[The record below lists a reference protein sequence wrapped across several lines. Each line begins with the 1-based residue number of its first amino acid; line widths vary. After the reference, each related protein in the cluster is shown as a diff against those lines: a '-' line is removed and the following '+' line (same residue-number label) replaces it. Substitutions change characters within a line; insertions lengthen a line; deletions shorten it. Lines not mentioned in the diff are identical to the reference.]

1 MKKIIFCSIIASLL
15 FNLNAF
21 GQDSDVEKL
30 LDKGDYSKA
39 MTFINS
45 TYANDTN
52 NANRFYDMYLYY
64 IDAQN
69 PEGDSL
75 KALDYAQQYNKNKEN
90 GKDISVSTL
99 AKNMLT
105 MVYKRQDIDMLNYYI
120 NISDDFP
127 QLQSEAERVRDRL
140 AFEKVEKSGRIEE
153 YEKFIASYP
162 NAMQTDQ
169 ARLWLNEHL
178 INEILESNDIDKLK
192 NFVSSTT
199 NETYKKQALREI
211 DKLSFRQALKENS
224 IEAYETYIREFP
236 NGDYIQRAKSNREEA
251 QRERYVNEGHIAE
264 MMSFLREN
272 SKSEANYQLIFDKLR
287 LKAFEQYSLPAIV
300 LLDSIEH
307 NENYLKSFAKRYIS
321 DLSLS
326 SIEKLVQAFPAL
338 ATADYIIEAETKA
351 KTITN
356 LLNKKNLSMEDYKKN
371 KSLFMNLN
379 ARQTAILFRK
389 FYELN
394 AIQPKNKSIK
404 FNLSSDANFINF
416 KHAQQTDLNLVLTDA
431 PANENFNKA
440 DIRSLGFD
448 FEVTDAYISSDKQE
462 LVFSMASLDG
472 FDSKEGA
479 DNKDIYYSLYKN
491 GKWQKPT
498 LLSFPLNTRFNE
510 CNPVLSEDKKTL
522 WFSSNRG
529 LNFGNLDVYISHR
542 EDINDW
548 TAWSEPVLL
557 GEDINTIDND
567 YVIGVKNNMLILS
580 QDENFA
586 LENNIYLEGNT
597 NLNFISGEIKTNNN
611 DFSNVY
617 VCVMESKDYN
627 CIYKTITNSRG
638 GFAFLKPQT
647 NYVLCAKK
655 SGYYA
660 PLSEQNNITLHY
672 IDELVTNG
680 ELLTIKT
687 VFNEKKPLELTP
699 KGEEDLKHLSD
710 IFKSKPY
717 ILTIEVHANNSY
729 KKETPLSLSEKQAD
743 IIKEFLIKQGMEET
757 QIITNGLGTEK
768 VVQGWE
774 GIDCIDIGFL
784 SK

>member
-1 MKKIIFCSIIASLL
+1 MKRIIFYLIGASLL
-15 FNLNAF
+15 FNLNAW

-30 LDKGDYSKA
+30 LSKGDYSNA
-39 MTFINS
+39 MTYINS
-45 TYANDTN
+45 AYSNDTN
-52 NANRFYDMYLYY
+52 NANRFYDMYLYFV
-64 IDAQN
+64 DANN
-69 PEGDSL
+69 PEKDSL
-75 KALDYAQQYNKNKEN
+75 KALDYAQQYNKNKDK
-90 GKDISVSTL
+90 GKVININTL
-99 AKNMLT
+99 AKDMLT
-105 MVYKRQDIDMLNYYI
+105 MVYKKQDIDILNYYI
-120 NISDDFP
+120 NISNDFP
-127 QLQSEAERVRDRL
+127 QLQNEAIRIRDRL
-140 AFEKVEKSGRIEE
+140 AFEKVEKSGRIED
-153 YEKFIASYP
+153 YENFVASYP
-162 NAMQTDQ
+162 NAIQADQ

-178 INEILESNDIDKLK
+178 VSEILESNDIEKLK
-192 NFVSSTT
+192 NFVASTT
-199 NETYKKQALREI
+199 NETYKKQALKEI
-211 DKLSFRQALKENS
+211 DKLSFRQALKENT

-251 QRERYVNEGHIAE
+251 QRERYVNEGLIVD

-272 SKSEANYQLIFDKLR
+272 PKTEANYQLIFDKLR
-287 LKAFEQYSLPAIV
+287 LKAFEQYSLPAIA

-307 NENYLKSFAKRYIS
+307 DENYLKLFAKKYIS

-326 SIEKLVQAFPAL
+326 SIEKLLQVFPSL
-338 ATADYIIEAETKA
+338 ATADYVVEAETKA
-351 KTITN
+351 KNITN

-371 KSLFMNLN
+371 KNLFINLN

-394 AIQPKNKSIK
+394 ALQPKNKSVK

-416 KHAQQTDLNLVLTDA
+416 KQAEQSDLNLVLTDA
-431 PANENFNKA
+431 PANENFNKI

-448 FEVTDAYISSDKQE
+448 FDVTDAYISTDKQE
-462 LVFSMASLDG
+462 LVFSMASSNG

-498 LLSFPLNTRFNE
+498 LLSSPVNTRFNE
-510 CNPVLSEDKKTL
+510 TNPVLSEDKKIL

-529 LNFGNLDVYISHR
+529 LNFGNLDVYVSYR

-548 TAWSEPVLL
+548 TSWSEPVLL

-567 YVIGVKNNMLILS
+567 YVIGVKKNMLILS
-580 QDENFA
+580 QDDNFA

-597 NLNFISGEIKTNNN
+597 DLNFVSGEIKTNNN

-617 VCVMESKDYN
+617 ICVLENKNYN
-627 CIYKTITNSRG
+627 CIYKTSTNSRG
-638 GFAFLKPQT
+638 GFAFLKPKT
-647 NYVLCAKK
+647 NYLLCAKK

-660 PLSEQNNITLHY
+660 PLSENDNITLHY

-680 ELLTIKT
+680 ELLTIKS
-687 VFNEKKPLELTP
+687 VFNDKKPLELTS
-699 KGEEDLKHLSD
+699 KGEQELKHLSN

-729 KKETPLSLSEKQAD
+729 KKETPLSLSEKQAT
-743 IIKEFLIKQGMEET
+743 IIKEFLTKQGMEEP

>member
-1 MKKIIFCSIIASLL
+1 MKRIIFYLIGASLL

-21 GQDSDVEKL
+21 GQDSDVERL
-30 LDKGDYSKA
+30 LGKGDYSSA
-39 MTFINS
+39 MTYINS
-45 TYANDTN
+45 TYSNDTN
-52 NANRFYDMYLYY
+52 NANRFYDMYLYFV
-64 IDAQN
+64 DANN
-69 PEGDSL
+69 PEKDSL
-75 KALDYAQQYNKNKEN
+75 KALDYAQQYNKNKEK
-90 GKDISVSTL
+90 GKDININTL
-99 AKNMLT
+99 VKDMLT

-120 NISDDFP
+120 NISNDFP
-127 QLQSEAERVRDRL
+127 QLQNEAIRIRDRL
-140 AFEKVEKSGRIEE
+140 AFEKVEKSGKIED
-153 YEKFIASYP
+153 YENFIASYP
-162 NAMQTDQ
+162 NAMQVDQ
-169 ARLWLNEHL
+169 VRLWLNEHL
-178 INEILESNDIDKLK
+178 VSEILESNDIEKLK
-192 NFVSSTT
+192 NFVASTT
-199 NETYKKQALREI
+199 NDTYKKQALREI
-211 DKLSFRQALKENS
+211 DKLSFRQALKENT

-236 NGDYIQRAKSNREEA
+236 NGDYIQRAKNNREEA
-251 QRERYVNEGHIAE
+251 QRERYVNEGLIVD

-272 SKSEANYQLIFDKLR
+272 SKTEANYQLIFDKLR
-287 LKAFEQYSLPAIV
+287 LKAFEQYSLPAIA

-307 NENYLKSFAKRYIS
+307 NENYLKLFAKKYIS

-326 SIEKLVQAFPAL
+326 SIEKLLQVFPSL
-338 ATADYIIEAETKA
+338 ATVDYIVEAETKA
-351 KTITN
+351 KNITN

-371 KSLFMNLN
+371 KSLFINLN

-394 AIQPKNKSIK
+394 ALQPKNKSVK

-416 KHAQQTDLNLVLTDA
+416 KQAEQLDLNLVLTDA
-431 PANENFNKA
+431 PANENSNKI

-448 FEVTDAYISSDKQE
+448 FDVTDAYISTDKQE
-462 LVFSMASLDG
+462 LIFSMASSNG
-472 FDSKEGA
+472 FDSKESA

-498 LLSFPLNTRFNE
+498 LLSSPVNTRFNE
-510 CNPVLSEDKKTL
+510 SNPVLSEDKKIL

-529 LNFGNLDVYISHR
+529 LNFGNLDVYVSYR

-567 YVIGVKNNMLILS
+567 YVIGVKKNMLILS
-580 QDENFA
+580 QDDNFA

-597 NLNFISGEIKTNNN
+597 DLNFVSGKIKTNNN
-611 DFSNVY
+611 DFNNVY
-617 VCVMESKDYN
+617 ICVLGSKDYN
-627 CIYKTITNSRG
+627 CIYKTSTNSRG
-638 GFAFLKPQT
+638 GFAFLKPKT
-647 NYVLCAKK
+647 NYLLCAKK

-660 PLSEQNNITLHY
+660 PLSENNNITLHY

-680 ELLTIKT
+680 ELLTIKS
-687 VFNEKKPLELTP
+687 VFNDKKPLELTS
-699 KGEEDLKHLSD
+699 KGEEELKHLSN

-729 KKETPLSLSEKQAD
+729 KKETPLSLSEKQAT
-743 IIKEFLIKQGMEET
+743 IIKEFLTKHGMEET

>member
-1 MKKIIFCSIIASLL
+1 MKRIIFYLISASLL

-21 GQDSDVEKL
+21 GQDSDVERL
-30 LDKGDYSKA
+30 LGKGDYSSA
-39 MTFINS
+39 MTYINS
-45 TYANDTN
+45 TYSNDTN
-52 NANRFYDMYLYY
+52 NANRFYDMYLYFV
-64 IDAQN
+64 DANN
-69 PEGDSL
+69 PEKDSL
-75 KALDYAQQYNKNKEN
+75 KALDYAQQYNKNKEK
-90 GKDISVSTL
+90 GKDININTL
-99 AKNMLT
+99 VKDMLT

-120 NISDDFP
+120 NISNDFP
-127 QLQSEAERVRDRL
+127 QLQNEAIRIRDRL
-140 AFEKVEKSGRIEE
+140 AFEKVEKSGKIED
-153 YEKFIASYP
+153 YENFIASYP
-162 NAMQTDQ
+162 NAMQVDQ
-169 ARLWLNEHL
+169 VRLWLNEHL
-178 INEILESNDIDKLK
+178 VSEILESNDIEKLK
-192 NFVSSTT
+192 NFVASTT
-199 NETYKKQALREI
+199 NDTYKKQALREI
-211 DKLSFRQALKENS
+211 DKLSFRQALKENT

-236 NGDYIQRAKSNREEA
+236 NGDYIQRAKNNREEA
-251 QRERYVNEGHIAE
+251 QRERYVNEGLIVD

-272 SKSEANYQLIFDKLR
+272 SKTEANYQLIFDKLR
-287 LKAFEQYSLPAIV
+287 LKAFEQYSLPAIA

-307 NENYLKSFAKRYIS
+307 NENYLKLFAKKYIS

-326 SIEKLVQAFPAL
+326 SIEKLLQVFPSL
-338 ATADYIIEAETKA
+338 ATADYIVEAETKA
-351 KTITN
+351 KNITN

-371 KSLFMNLN
+371 KSLFINLN

-394 AIQPKNKSIK
+394 ALQPKNKSVK

-416 KHAQQTDLNLVLTDA
+416 KQAEQLDLNLVLTDA
-431 PANENFNKA
+431 PANENSNKI

-448 FEVTDAYISSDKQE
+448 FDVTDAYISTDKQE
-462 LVFSMASLDG
+462 LIFSMASSNG
-472 FDSKEGA
+472 FDSKESA

-498 LLSFPLNTRFNE
+498 LLSSPVNTRFNE
-510 CNPVLSEDKKTL
+510 SNPVLSEDKKIL

-529 LNFGNLDVYISHR
+529 LNFGNLDVYVSYR

-567 YVIGVKNNMLILS
+567 YVIGVKKNMLILS
-580 QDENFA
+580 QDDNFA

-597 NLNFISGEIKTNNN
+597 DLNFVSGKIKTNNN
-611 DFSNVY
+611 DFNNVY
-617 VCVMESKDYN
+617 ICVLGSKDYN
-627 CIYKTITNSRG
+627 CIYKTSTNSRG
-638 GFAFLKPQT
+638 GFAFLKPKT
-647 NYVLCAKK
+647 NYLLCAKK

-660 PLSEQNNITLHY
+660 PLSENNNITLHY

-680 ELLTIKT
+680 ELLTIKS
-687 VFNEKKPLELTP
+687 VFNDKKPLELTS
-699 KGEEDLKHLSD
+699 KGEEELKHLSN

-729 KKETPLSLSEKQAD
+729 KKETPLSLSEKQAT
-743 IIKEFLIKQGMEET
+743 IIKEFLTKHGMEEP

>member
-1 MKKIIFCSIIASLL
+1 MKRIIFYLIGASLL
-15 FNLNAF
+15 FNLNAW

-30 LDKGDYSKA
+30 LSKGDYSNA
-39 MTFINS
+39 MTYINS
-45 TYANDTN
+45 AYSNDTN
-52 NANRFYDMYLYY
+52 NANRFYDMYLYFV
-64 IDAQN
+64 DANN
-69 PEGDSL
+69 PEKDSL
-75 KALDYAQQYNKNKEN
+75 KALDYAQQYNKNKDK
-90 GKDISVSTL
+90 GKVININTL
-99 AKNMLT
+99 AKDMLT
-105 MVYKRQDIDMLNYYI
+105 MVYKKQDIDILNYYI
-120 NISDDFP
+120 NISNDFP
-127 QLQSEAERVRDRL
+127 QLQNEAIRIRDRL
-140 AFEKVEKSGRIEE
+140 AFEKVEKSGRIED
-153 YEKFIASYP
+153 YENFVASYP
-162 NAMQTDQ
+162 NAIQADQ

-178 INEILESNDIDKLK
+178 VSEILESNDIEKLK
-192 NFVSSTT
+192 NFVASTT
-199 NETYKKQALREI
+199 NETYKKQALKEI
-211 DKLSFRQALKENS
+211 DKLSFRQALKENT

-251 QRERYVNEGHIAE
+251 QRERYVNEGLIVD

-272 SKSEANYQLIFDKLR
+272 PKTEANYQLIFDKLR
-287 LKAFEQYSLPAIV
+287 LKAFEQYSLPAIA

-307 NENYLKSFAKRYIS
+307 DENYLKLFAKKYIS

-326 SIEKLVQAFPAL
+326 SIEKLLQVFPSL
-338 ATADYIIEAETKA
+338 ATADYVVEAETKA
-351 KTITN
+351 KNITN

-371 KSLFMNLN
+371 KNLFINLN

-394 AIQPKNKSIK
+394 ALQPKNKSVK

-416 KHAQQTDLNLVLTDA
+416 KQAEQSDLNLVLTDA
-431 PANENFNKA
+431 PANENFNKI

-448 FEVTDAYISSDKQE
+448 FDVTDAYISTDKQE
-462 LVFSMASLDG
+462 LVFSMASSNG

-498 LLSFPLNTRFNE
+498 LLSSPVNTRFNE
-510 CNPVLSEDKKTL
+510 TNPVLSEDKKIL

-529 LNFGNLDVYISHR
+529 LNFGNLDVYVSYR

-548 TAWSEPVLL
+548 TSWSEPVLL

-567 YVIGVKNNMLILS
+567 YVIGVKKNMLILS
-580 QDENFA
+580 QDDNFA

-597 NLNFISGEIKTNNN
+597 DLNFVSGEIKTNNN

-617 VCVMESKDYN
+617 ICVLENKNYN
-627 CIYKTITNSRG
+627 CIYKTSTNSRG
-638 GFAFLKPQT
+638 GFAFLKPKT
-647 NYVLCAKK
+647 NYLLCAKK

-660 PLSEQNNITLHY
+660 PLSENDNITLHY

-680 ELLTIKT
+680 ELLTIKS
-687 VFNEKKPLELTP
+687 VFNDKKPLELSS
-699 KGEEDLKHLSD
+699 KGEQELKHLSN

-729 KKETPLSLSEKQAD
+729 KKETPLSLSEKQAT
-743 IIKEFLIKQGMEET
+743 IIKEFLTKQGMEEP

>member
-1 MKKIIFCSIIASLL
+1 MKRIIFYLIGASLL

-21 GQDSDVEKL
+21 GQDSDVERL
-30 LDKGDYSKA
+30 LGKGDYSSA
-39 MTFINS
+39 MTYINS
-45 TYANDTN
+45 TYSNDTN
-52 NANRFYDMYLYY
+52 NANRFYDMYLYFV
-64 IDAQN
+64 DANN
-69 PEGDSL
+69 PEKDSL
-75 KALDYAQQYNKNKEN
+75 KALDYAQQYNKNKEK
-90 GKDISVSTL
+90 GKDININTL
-99 AKNMLT
+99 VKDMLT

-120 NISDDFP
+120 NISNDFP
-127 QLQSEAERVRDRL
+127 QLQNEAIRIRDRL
-140 AFEKVEKSGRIEE
+140 AFEKVEKSGKIED
-153 YEKFIASYP
+153 YENFIASYP
-162 NAMQTDQ
+162 NAMQVDQ
-169 ARLWLNEHL
+169 VRLWLNEHL
-178 INEILESNDIDKLK
+178 VSEILESNDIEKLK
-192 NFVSSTT
+192 NFVASTT
-199 NETYKKQALREI
+199 NDTYKKQALREI
-211 DKLSFRQALKENS
+211 DKLSFRQALKENT
-224 IEAYETYIREFP
+224 IEAYESYIREFP

-251 QRERYVNEGHIAE
+251 QRERYVNEGLIVD

-272 SKSEANYQLIFDKLR
+272 SKTEANYQLIFDKLR
-287 LKAFEQYSLPAIV
+287 LKAFEQYSLPAIA

-307 NENYLKSFAKRYIS
+307 NENYLKLFAKKYIS

-326 SIEKLVQAFPAL
+326 SIEKLLQVFPSL
-338 ATADYIIEAETKA
+338 ATADYVVEAETKA
-351 KTITN
+351 KNITN

-371 KSLFMNLN
+371 KSLFINLN

-394 AIQPKNKSIK
+394 ALQPKNKSVK

-416 KHAQQTDLNLVLTDA
+416 KQAEQLDLNLVLTDA
-431 PANENFNKA
+431 PANENSNKI

-448 FEVTDAYISSDKQE
+448 FDVTDAYISTDKQE
-462 LVFSMASLDG
+462 LIFSMASSNG
-472 FDSKEGA
+472 FDSKESA

-498 LLSFPLNTRFNE
+498 LLSSPVNTRFNE
-510 CNPVLSEDKKTL
+510 SNPVLSDNKKIL

-529 LNFGNLDVYISHR
+529 LNFGNLDVYVSYR

-567 YVIGVKNNMLILS
+567 YVIGVKKNMLILS
-580 QDENFA
+580 QDDNFA

-597 NLNFISGEIKTNNN
+597 DLNFVSGEIKTNNN
-611 DFSNVY
+611 DFNNVY
-617 VCVMESKDYN
+617 ICVLGSKDYN
-627 CIYKTITNSRG
+627 CIYKTSTNSRG
-638 GFAFLKPQT
+638 GFAFLKPKT
-647 NYVLCAKK
+647 NYLLCAKK

-660 PLSEQNNITLHY
+660 PLSENNNITLHY

-680 ELLTIKT
+680 ELLTIKS
-687 VFNEKKPLELTP
+687 VFNDKKPLELTS
-699 KGEEDLKHLSD
+699 KGEEELKHLSN

-729 KKETPLSLSEKQAD
+729 KKETPLSLSEKQAT
-743 IIKEFLIKQGMEET
+743 IIKEFLTKHGMEET

>member
-1 MKKIIFCSIIASLL
+1 MKRIIFYLIGASLL
-15 FNLNAF
+15 FNLNAW
-21 GQDSDVEKL
+21 GQDFDVEKL
-30 LDKGDYSKA
+30 LSKGDYSNA
-39 MTFINS
+39 MTYINS
-45 TYANDTN
+45 TYSNDTN
-52 NANRFYDMYLYY
+52 NANRFYDMYLYFV
-64 IDAQN
+64 DANN
-69 PEGDSL
+69 PEKDSL
-75 KALDYAQQYNKNKEN
+75 KALDYAQQYNKNKDK
-90 GKDISVSTL
+90 GKVININTL
-99 AKNMLT
+99 AKDMLT
-105 MVYKRQDIDMLNYYI
+105 MVYKKQDIDILNYYI
-120 NISDDFP
+120 NISNDFP
-127 QLQSEAERVRDRL
+127 QLQNEAIRIRDRL
-140 AFEKVEKSGRIEE
+140 AFEKVEKSGRIED
-153 YEKFIASYP
+153 YENFVASYP
-162 NAMQTDQ
+162 NAIQVDQ

-178 INEILESNDIDKLK
+178 VSEILESNDIEKLK
-192 NFVSSTT
+192 NFVASTT
-199 NETYKKQALREI
+199 NETYKKQALKEI
-211 DKLSFRQALKENS
+211 DKLSFRQALKENT

-251 QRERYVNEGHIAE
+251 QRERYVNEGLIVD

-272 SKSEANYQLIFDKLR
+272 PKTEANYQLIFDKLR
-287 LKAFEQYSLPAIV
+287 LKAFEQYSLPAIA

-307 NENYLKSFAKRYIS
+307 DENYLKLFAKKYIS

-326 SIEKLVQAFPAL
+326 SIEKLLQVFPSL
-338 ATADYIIEAETKA
+338 ATADYVVEAETKA
-351 KTITN
+351 KNITN

-371 KSLFMNLN
+371 KNLFINLN

-394 AIQPKNKSIK
+394 ALQPKNKNVK

-416 KHAQQTDLNLVLTDA
+416 KQAEQSDLNLVLTDA
-431 PANENFNKA
+431 PANENFNKI

-448 FEVTDAYISSDKQE
+448 FDVTDAYISTDKQE
-462 LVFSMASLDG
+462 LVFSMASPNG

-498 LLSFPLNTRFNE
+498 LLSSPVNTRFNE
-510 CNPVLSEDKKTL
+510 TNPVLSEDKKIL

-529 LNFGNLDVYISHR
+529 LNFGNLDIYVSYR

-548 TAWSEPVLL
+548 TSWSEPVLL

-567 YVIGVKNNMLILS
+567 YVIGAKKNMLILS
-580 QDENFA
+580 QDDNFA

-597 NLNFISGEIKTNNN
+597 DLNFVSGKIKTNNN

-617 VCVMESKDYN
+617 ICVLENKNYN
-627 CIYKTITNSRG
+627 CIYKTSTNSRG
-638 GFAFLKPQT
+638 GFAFLKPKT
-647 NYVLCAKK
+647 NYLLCAKK

-660 PLSEQNNITLHY
+660 PLSENDNITLHY

-680 ELLTIKT
+680 ELLTIKS
-687 VFNEKKPLELTP
+687 VFNDKKPLELTS
-699 KGEEDLKHLSD
+699 KGEQELKHLSN

-729 KKETPLSLSEKQAD
+729 KKETPLSLSEKQAT
-743 IIKEFLIKQGMEET
+743 IIKEFLTKQGMEET

>member
-1 MKKIIFCSIIASLL
+1 MKRIIFYLIGASLL
-15 FNLNAF
+15 FNLNAW

-30 LDKGDYSKA
+30 LSKGDYSNA
-39 MTFINS
+39 MTYINS
-45 TYANDTN
+45 TYSNDTN
-52 NANRFYDMYLYY
+52 NANRLYDMYLYFV
-64 IDAQN
+64 DANN
-69 PEGDSL
+69 PEKDSL
-75 KALDYAQQYNKNKEN
+75 KALDYAQQYNKNKDK
-90 GKDISVSTL
+90 GKEININTL
-99 AKNMLT
+99 AKDMLT
-105 MVYKRQDIDMLNYYI
+105 MVYKKQDIDKLNYYI
-120 NISDDFP
+120 NISNDFP
-127 QLQSEAERVRDRL
+127 QLQNEAIRIRDRL
-140 AFEKVEKSGRIEE
+140 AFEKVEKSGRIED

-162 NAMQTDQ
+162 NAIQADQ

-178 INEILESNDIDKLK
+178 VSEILESNDIEKLK
-192 NFVSSTT
+192 NFVASTT
-199 NETYKKQALREI
+199 NETYKKQALKEI
-211 DKLSFRQALKENS
+211 DKLSFRQALKENT

-251 QRERYVNEGHIAE
+251 QRERYVNEGLIVD

-272 SKSEANYQLIFDKLR
+272 PKTEANYQLIFDKLR
-287 LKAFEQYSLPAIV
+287 LKAFEQYSLPAIA

-307 NENYLKSFAKRYIS
+307 DENYLKLFAKKYIS

-326 SIEKLVQAFPAL
+326 SIEKLLQVFPSL
-338 ATADYIIEAETKA
+338 ATVDYVVEAETKA
-351 KTITN
+351 KNITN

-371 KSLFMNLN
+371 KNLFINLN

-394 AIQPKNKSIK
+394 ALQQKNKSVK

-416 KHAQQTDLNLVLTDA
+416 KQAEQSDLNLVLTDA
-431 PANENFNKA
+431 PANENSNKI

-448 FEVTDAYISSDKQE
+448 FDVTDAYISTDKQE
-462 LVFSMASLDG
+462 LVFSMASSNG
-472 FDSKEGA
+472 FDSKEGV
-479 DNKDIYYSLYKN
+479 DNKDIYYSLHKN

-498 LLSFPLNTRFNE
+498 LLSSPVNTRFNE
-510 CNPVLSEDKKTL
+510 TNPVLSEDKKIL

-529 LNFGNLDVYISHR
+529 LNFGNLDVYVSYR

-548 TAWSEPVLL
+548 TSWSEPVLL

-567 YVIGVKNNMLILS
+567 YVIGVKKNMLILS
-580 QDENFA
+580 QDDNFA

-597 NLNFISGEIKTNNN
+597 DLNFVSGEIKTNNN

-617 VCVMESKDYN
+617 ICVLENKNYN
-627 CIYKTITNSRG
+627 CIYKTSTNSRG
-638 GFAFLKPQT
+638 GFAFLKPKT
-647 NYVLCAKK
+647 NYLLCAKK

-660 PLSEQNNITLHY
+660 PLSENDNITLHY

-680 ELLTIKT
+680 ELLTIKS
-687 VFNEKKPLELTP
+687 VFNDKKPLELTS
-699 KGEEDLKHLSD
+699 KGEQELKHLSN

-729 KKETPLSLSEKQAD
+729 KKETPLSLSEKQAT
-743 IIKEFLIKQGMEET
+743 IIKEFLTKQGMEET

>member
-1 MKKIIFCSIIASLL
+1 MKRIIFYLIGASLL
-15 FNLNAF
+15 FNLNAW

-30 LDKGDYSKA
+30 LSKGDYSNA
-39 MTFINS
+39 MTYINS
-45 TYANDTN
+45 AYSNDTN
-52 NANRFYDMYLYY
+52 NANRFYDMYLYFV
-64 IDAQN
+64 DANN
-69 PEGDSL
+69 PEKDSL
-75 KALDYAQQYNKNKEN
+75 KALDYAQQYNKNKDK
-90 GKDISVSTL
+90 GKVININTL
-99 AKNMLT
+99 AKDMLT
-105 MVYKRQDIDMLNYYI
+105 MVYKKQDIDILNYYI
-120 NISDDFP
+120 NISNDFP
-127 QLQSEAERVRDRL
+127 QLQNEAIRIRDRL
-140 AFEKVEKSGRIEE
+140 AFEKVEKSGRIED
-153 YEKFIASYP
+153 YENFVASYP
-162 NAMQTDQ
+162 NAIQADQ

-178 INEILESNDIDKLK
+178 VSEILESNDIEKLK
-192 NFVSSTT
+192 NFVASTT
-199 NETYKKQALREI
+199 NETYKKQALKEI
-211 DKLSFRQALKENS
+211 DKLSFRQALKENT

-251 QRERYVNEGHIAE
+251 QRERYVNEGLIVD

-272 SKSEANYQLIFDKLR
+272 PKTEANYQLIFDKLR
-287 LKAFEQYSLPAIV
+287 LKAFEQYSLPAIA

-307 NENYLKSFAKRYIS
+307 DENYLKLFAKKYIS

-326 SIEKLVQAFPAL
+326 SIEKLLQVFPSL
-338 ATADYIIEAETKA
+338 ATADYVVEAETKA
-351 KTITN
+351 KNITN

-371 KSLFMNLN
+371 KNLFINLN

-394 AIQPKNKSIK
+394 ALQPKNKSVK

-416 KHAQQTDLNLVLTDA
+416 KQAEQSDLNLVLTDA
-431 PANENFNKA
+431 PANENFNKI

-448 FEVTDAYISSDKQE
+448 FDVTDAYISTDKQE
-462 LVFSMASLDG
+462 LVFSMASSNG

-498 LLSFPLNTRFNE
+498 LLSSPVNTRFNE
-510 CNPVLSEDKKTL
+510 TNPVLSEDKKIL

-529 LNFGNLDVYISHR
+529 LNFGNLDVYVSYR

-548 TAWSEPVLL
+548 TSWSEPVLL

-567 YVIGVKNNMLILS
+567 YVIGVKKNMLIFS
-580 QDENFA
+580 QDDNFA

-597 NLNFISGEIKTNNN
+597 DLNFVSGEIKTNNN

-617 VCVMESKDYN
+617 ICVLENKNYN
-627 CIYKTITNSRG
+627 CIYKTSTNSRG
-638 GFAFLKPQT
+638 GFAFLKPKT
-647 NYVLCAKK
+647 NYLLCAKK

-660 PLSEQNNITLHY
+660 PLSENDNITLHY

-680 ELLTIKT
+680 ELLTIKS
-687 VFNEKKPLELTP
+687 VFNDKKPLELTS
-699 KGEEDLKHLSD
+699 KGEQELKHLSN

-729 KKETPLSLSEKQAD
+729 KKETPLSLSEKQAT
-743 IIKEFLIKQGMEET
+743 IIKEFLTKQGMEEP

>member
-1 MKKIIFCSIIASLL
+1 MKRIIFYLIGASLL
-15 FNLNAF
+15 FNLNAW

-30 LDKGDYSKA
+30 LSKGDYSNA
-39 MTFINS
+39 MTYINS
-45 TYANDTN
+45 AYSNDTN
-52 NANRFYDMYLYY
+52 NANRFYDMYLYFV
-64 IDAQN
+64 DANN
-69 PEGDSL
+69 PEKDSL
-75 KALDYAQQYNKNKEN
+75 KALDYAQQYNKNKDK
-90 GKDISVSTL
+90 GKVININTL
-99 AKNMLT
+99 AKDMLT
-105 MVYKRQDIDMLNYYI
+105 MVYKKQDIDILNYYI
-120 NISDDFP
+120 NISNDFP
-127 QLQSEAERVRDRL
+127 QLQNEAIRIRDRL
-140 AFEKVEKSGRIEE
+140 AFEKVEKSGRIED
-153 YEKFIASYP
+153 YENFVASYP
-162 NAMQTDQ
+162 NAIQADQ

-178 INEILESNDIDKLK
+178 VSEILESNDIEKLK
-192 NFVSSTT
+192 NFVASTT
-199 NETYKKQALREI
+199 NETYKKQALKEI
-211 DKLSFRQALKENS
+211 DKLSFRQALKENT

-251 QRERYVNEGHIAE
+251 QRERYVNEGLIVD

-272 SKSEANYQLIFDKLR
+272 PKTEANYQLIFDKLR
-287 LKAFEQYSLPAIV
+287 LKAFEQYSLPAIA

-307 NENYLKSFAKRYIS
+307 DENYLKLFAKKYIS

-326 SIEKLVQAFPAL
+326 SIEKLLQVFPSL
-338 ATADYIIEAETKA
+338 ATADYVVEAETKA
-351 KTITN
+351 KNITN

-371 KSLFMNLN
+371 KNLFINLN

-394 AIQPKNKSIK
+394 ALQPKNKSVK

-416 KHAQQTDLNLVLTDA
+416 KQAEQSDLNLVLTDA
-431 PANENFNKA
+431 PANENFNKI

-448 FEVTDAYISSDKQE
+448 FDVTDAYISTDKQE
-462 LVFSMASLDG
+462 LVFSMASSNG

-498 LLSFPLNTRFNE
+498 LLSSPVNTRFNE
-510 CNPVLSEDKKTL
+510 TNPVLSEDKKIL

-529 LNFGNLDVYISHR
+529 LNFGNLDVYVSYR

-548 TAWSEPVLL
+548 TSWSEPVLL

-567 YVIGVKNNMLILS
+567 YVIGVKKNMLILS
-580 QDENFA
+580 QDDNFA

-597 NLNFISGEIKTNNN
+597 DLNFVSGEIKTNNN

-617 VCVMESKDYN
+617 ICVLENKNYN
-627 CIYKTITNSRG
+627 CIYKTSTNSRG
-638 GFAFLKPQT
+638 GFAFLKPKT
-647 NYVLCAKK
+647 NYLLCAKK

-660 PLSEQNNITLHY
+660 PLSENDNITLHY

-680 ELLTIKT
+680 ELLTIKS
-687 VFNEKKPLELTP
+687 VFNDKKPLELSS
-699 KGEEDLKHLSD
+699 KGEQELKHLSN

-729 KKETPLSLSEKQAD
+729 KKETPLSLSEKQAT
-743 IIKEFLIKQGMEET
+743 IIKEFLTKQGMEET

>member
-1 MKKIIFCSIIASLL
+1 MKRIIFYLIGASLL
-15 FNLNAF
+15 FNLNAW

-30 LDKGDYSKA
+30 LSKGDYSNA
-39 MTFINS
+39 MTYINS
-45 TYANDTN
+45 TYSNDTN
-52 NANRFYDMYLYY
+52 NANRFYDMYLYFV
-64 IDAQN
+64 DANN
-69 PEGDSL
+69 PEKDSL
-75 KALDYAQQYNKNKEN
+75 KALDYAQQYNKNKDK
-90 GKDISVSTL
+90 GKVININTL
-99 AKNMLT
+99 AKDMLT
-105 MVYKRQDIDMLNYYI
+105 MVYKKQDIDILNYYI
-120 NISDDFP
+120 NISNDFP
-127 QLQSEAERVRDRL
+127 QLQNEAIRIRDRL
-140 AFEKVEKSGRIEE
+140 AFEKVEKSGRIED
-153 YEKFIASYP
+153 YENFVASYP
-162 NAMQTDQ
+162 NAIQADQ

-178 INEILESNDIDKLK
+178 VSEILESNDIEKLK
-192 NFVSSTT
+192 NFVASTT
-199 NETYKKQALREI
+199 NDTYKKQALKEI
-211 DKLSFRQALKENS
+211 DKLSFRQALKENT

-251 QRERYVNEGHIAE
+251 QRERYVNEGLIVD

-272 SKSEANYQLIFDKLR
+272 SKTEANYQLIFDKLR
-287 LKAFEQYSLPAIV
+287 LKAFEQYSLPAIA

-307 NENYLKSFAKRYIS
+307 DENYLKLFAKKYIS

-326 SIEKLVQAFPAL
+326 SIEKLLQVFPSL
-338 ATADYIIEAETKA
+338 ATADYVVEAETKA
-351 KTITN
+351 KNITN

-371 KSLFMNLN
+371 KNLFINLN

-394 AIQPKNKSIK
+394 ALQPKNKSVK

-416 KHAQQTDLNLVLTDA
+416 KQAEQSDLNLVLTDA
-431 PANENFNKA
+431 PANENFNKI

-448 FEVTDAYISSDKQE
+448 FDVTDAYISTDKQE
-462 LVFSMASLDG
+462 LVFSMASSNG

-498 LLSFPLNTRFNE
+498 LLSSPVNTRFNE
-510 CNPVLSEDKKTL
+510 TNPVLSEDKKIL

-529 LNFGNLDVYISHR
+529 LNFGNLDVYVSYR

-548 TAWSEPVLL
+548 TSWSEPVLL

-567 YVIGVKNNMLILS
+567 YVIGVKKNMLILS
-580 QDENFA
+580 QDDNFA

-597 NLNFISGEIKTNNN
+597 DLNFVSGEIKTNNN

-617 VCVMESKDYN
+617 ICVLENKNYN
-627 CIYKTITNSRG
+627 CIYKTSTNTRG
-638 GFAFLKPQT
+638 GFAFLKPKT
-647 NYVLCAKK
+647 NYLLCAKK
-655 SGYYA
+655 SSYYA
-660 PLSEQNNITLHY
+660 PLSENDNITLHY

-680 ELLTIKT
+680 ELLTIKS
-687 VFNEKKPLELTP
+687 VFNDKKPLELTS
-699 KGEEDLKHLSD
+699 KGEQELKHLSN

-729 KKETPLSLSEKQAD
+729 KKETPLSLSEKQAT
-743 IIKEFLIKQGMEET
+743 IIKEFLTKQGMEET